1 MQTSTK
7 GSFVAVWNR
16 ETNKKVRMIRCELQN
31 GKTKGNKSG
40 VHRNKMFIHEKEG
53 KRKRKKLS
61 SKI

>member
-16 ETNKKVRMIRCELQN
+16 ETNKKVGMIRCELQN

-40 VHRNKMFIHEKEG
+40 VPRNKMSLTNCFLRCAVDSNIQ
-53 KRKRKKLS
+53 S
-61 SKI
+61 